1 MSLPVPLLVVG
12 TLCLVCGALA
22 LVLPETLN
30 RILPDR
36 AADVEGMAGSNDN
49 DGEKNNDGGND
60 NAESGANDLT
70 ERRIL
75 REKLFSEDWV
85 DAGNGILVNFSENKN
100 AE

>member
-12 TLCLVCGALA
+12 TLCLVCSALT
-22 LVLPETLN
+22 LILPETLN
-30 RILPDR
+30 RILPDE
-36 AADVEGMAGSNDN
+36 AADAEGTVLGDSDSKND
-49 DGEKNNDGGND
+49 DI
-60 NAESGANDLT
+60 NAETSANNDLT

-85 DAGNGILVNFSENKN
+85 DAGNGILVNFSENKS